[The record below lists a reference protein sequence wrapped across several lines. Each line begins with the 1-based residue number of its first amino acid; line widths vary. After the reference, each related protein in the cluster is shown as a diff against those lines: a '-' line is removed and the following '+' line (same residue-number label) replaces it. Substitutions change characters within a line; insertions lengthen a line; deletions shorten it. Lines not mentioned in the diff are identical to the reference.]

1 MKIYQTLTVAVLAV
15 HFLWILWAIF
25 GVLFT
30 RRKRLLRALHIGS
43 LVYSILIEVLPW
55 PPCPLTVLEQWL
67 EDRAGIVSYH
77 EPFLVHYLEAL
88 VYPNVPVELLVG
100 CAVAVCLFNLM
111 IYVFRYARRNAG
123 GW

>member
-1 MKIYQTLTVAVLAV
+1 MKVYQTLTVAVLAV
-15 HFLWILWAIF
+15 HVLWILWVIL

-30 RRKRLLRALHIGS
+30 RRRRLLRALHITS

-77 EPFLVHYLEAL
+77 EPFLVHYLDAL
-88 VYPNVPVELLVG
+88 VYPNVPVGLLVG
-100 CAVAVCLFNLM
+100 CAVAVCVFNLVV
-111 IYVFRYARRNAG
+111 YVFRYARREG
-123 GW
+123 SMW

>member
-25 GVLFT
+25 GVLLT
-30 RRKRLLRALHIGS
+30 RRKRVLRVLHIGT

-111 IYVFRYARRNAG
+111 VYVFRYTRRNAG